1 MLLVSRFGEIC
12 SIASIIAVCA
22 ASGREN
28 VKRQRFGQSALIAM
42 LISGSAEIAVAD
54 VFIYDSGTFT
64 TLNLPTSSPL
74 GCSSLP
80 SSINNSGQ
88 VVGSISCYG
97 PIGSDYGFVYA
108 DGNYSKL
115 SDPLA
120 QQTFFQGINN
130 SGQVVGFDWA
140 LSGVNSS
147 FLYSNGTFSSLPG
160 PYFEPTGINDSGRIV
175 GIGYGGDGILY
186 NGGVQTVV
194 DIPGARETFPMD
206 INNDGQ
212 IVGSYTNAVGGSEHG
227 FLDAGGIFTDLDVPG
242 AVSTWVTGIN
252 NSGQIVGYSE
262 DGDITSG
269 SYVMNGFL
277 YSNGTFTTID
287 EPGFIQTQLHGIN
300 DSGQIVGYVNPFALS
315 PEPRIWPA
323 LAFCLIGL
331 LAITHKRQSI
341 SKRCK
346 TRKRSTRVHAN

>member
-1 MLLVSRFGEIC
+1 
-12 SIASIIAVCA
+12 
-22 ASGREN
+22 
-28 VKRQRFGQSALIAM
+28 
-42 LISGSAEIAVAD
+42 
-54 VFIYDSGTFT
+54 
-64 TLNLPTSSPL
+64 
-74 GCSSLP
+74 
-80 SSINNSGQ
+80 
-88 VVGSISCYG
+88 
-97 PIGSDYGFVYA
+97 
-108 DGNYSKL
+108 
-115 SDPLA
+115 
-120 QQTFFQGINN
+120 
-130 SGQVVGFDWA
+130 
-140 LSGVNSS
+140 
-147 FLYSNGTFSSLPG
+147 
-160 PYFEPTGINDSGRIV
+160 
-175 GIGYGGDGILY
+175 
-186 NGGVQTVV
+186 V